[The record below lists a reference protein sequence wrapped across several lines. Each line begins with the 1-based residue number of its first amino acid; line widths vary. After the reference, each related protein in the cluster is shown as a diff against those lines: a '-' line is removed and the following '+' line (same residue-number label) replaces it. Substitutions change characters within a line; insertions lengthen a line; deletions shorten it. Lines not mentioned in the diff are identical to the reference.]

1 MSGGI
6 AKLLLLSS
14 DESCHRR
21 YVTYQLLDLIGAIE
35 ILPRMYGRVTIPDVV
50 LRELTDQEAP
60 KEVSTWAKRSD
71 PNG

>member
-1 MSGGI
+1 MKVVI
-6 AKLLLLSS
+6 ADTSPINYLI
-14 DESCHRR
+14 
-21 YVTYQLLDLIGAIE
+21 LIGAIE